1 MTKVHI
7 PRRMR
12 PLSAAAKSR
21 LPQGAHSDRPLS
33 DRSVVDL
40 SQLVPQLGSLFVR
53 RTSEVGS
60 QPVRHD
66 RQRPRLQLCP
76 LEARARTAY
85 RSLRFRCRDARRWS
99 RLAIRTFA
107 RIRTVSGK
115 GKPCPL
121 GIRGR
126 TSAPSRQGGRILPA
140 SRLAALTGCRQSG
153 EALLKQL
160 RHIGSGAL
168 PFPRHD
174 CWKGSALF
182 EREFLFEPAPD
193 ASTDERR
200 VRSMSRDHRRFRAN
214 LPILLVSLW

>member
-1 MTKVHI
+1 VRWNVTTLLDFGASHEILFCRHLRLNSQFPILAPDALLPKANEIAMTKVHR

-21 LPQGAHSDRPLS
+21 LPQGVHSDRPLS

-40 SQLVPQLGSLFVR
+40 SELVPQLGSLFVR

-66 RQRPRLQLCP
+66 RQRPRLQPCP
-76 LEARARTAY
+76 LEARARPAY
-85 RSLRFRCRDARRWS
+85 RLLRFRCRDARRWS
-99 RLAIRTFA
+99 RLAIRMFA

-126 TSAPSRQGGRILPA
+126 TSAIP
-140 SRLAALTGCRQSG
+140 
-153 EALLKQL
+153 
-160 RHIGSGAL
+160 
-168 PFPRHD
+168 
-174 CWKGSALF
+174 
-182 EREFLFEPAPD
+182 
-193 ASTDERR
+193 
-200 VRSMSRDHRRFRAN
+200 
-214 LPILLVSLW
+214 

>member
-66 RQRPRLQLCP
+66 RQRPRLQLQPCP

-107 RIRTVSGK
+107 RIRTESRK
-115 GKPCPL
+115 GKPCSL

-126 TSAPSRQGGRILPA
+126 SSAIRSRRAHSAPP
-140 SRLAALTGCRQSG
+140 
-153 EALLKQL
+153 L
-160 RHIGSGAL
+160 RGL
-168 PFPRHD
+168 RP
-174 CWKGSALF
+174 
-182 EREFLFEPAPD
+182 
-193 ASTDERR
+193 
-200 VRSMSRDHRRFRAN
+200 
-214 LPILLVSLW
+214 